1 MKRFLLLA
9 LILFTANAFAATTKQ
24 QISQENAIK
33 KFISWDK
40 NLKTLNTY
48 YEQETSFEGTLISK
62 SFGHLLKNGQNL
74 RLETLEENKVT
85 QYALTDKKT
94 IDIFDDKNNLVM
106 QMLWQDWENSQQNKS
121 LFDFGNYAKILDNH
135 KVASFKEQEDAYI
148 LVLTPKEGAPYTLT
162 FSLDKK
168 TFFPKEINL
177 LSEGVNSKTNLQKTE
192 INKDLPKELFK

>member
-1 MKRFLLLA
+1 MKNFLLLA
-9 LILFTANAFAATTKQ
+9 LILFTVNASAAALKQ
-24 QISQENAIK
+24 AISQETVIN

-40 NLKTLNTY
+40 NLKTLDTF

-74 RLETLEENKVT
+74 RLETLENGKVI

-94 IDIFDDKNNLVM
+94 IDIFDSKDNLIM
-106 QMLWQDWENSQQNKS
+106 QMPWESWQEMQQNKS
-121 LFDFGNYAKILDNH
+121 LFDFGNYAKILNEH
-135 KVASFKEQEDAYI
+135 KVFSFTEENNAYI
-148 LVLTPKEGAPYTLT
+148 LALTPKEGNPYTLT

-177 LSEGVNSKTNLQKTE
+177 LSEGVNSKTVLQETKINQNLKE
-192 INKDLPKELFK
+192 ISK